1 MLRGCLIFA
10 TGALAGVGA
19 TWFVMNKKLTEEMN
33 SREEKIQE
41 AIDQVKKAYSC
52 SEKNQELKAEVKL
65 ESDKPSESEDKKEIE
80 KIASHYNIFENGEE
94 DLTTVYLT
102 YIRKDDVVLYNDSL
116 IVMEDPEECLGDDFR
131 ELFDDSLTAR
141 FVNEDEGFIFEVDV
155 DEDSSVDEIVA
166 QRVEDDLSAY
176 TEGGV

>member
-1 MLRGCLIFA
+1 MLKECLIFV
-10 TGALAGVGA
+10 TGAAAGVGA

-52 SEKNQELKAEVKL
+52 SEKNQEMKAEVKL
-65 ESDKPSESEDKKEIE
+65 ESDKPSDEEKEEFE
-80 KIASHYNIFENGEE
+80 KTTSHYNVFENVEE
-94 DLTTVYLT
+94 DLPIMYLT

-131 ELFDDSLTAR
+131 ELFDDSLNAR
-141 FVNEDEGFIFEVDV
+141 VVNEDEGFIFEVDV
-155 DEDSSVDEIVA
+155 DEDSSVDEIVG

-176 TEGGV
+176 SEGGV

>member
-65 ESDKPSESEDKKEIE
+65 ESDKNSEAKKEASE
-80 KIASHYNIFENGEE
+80 IASRYNIFENIDE
-94 DLTTVYLT
+94 LTPVYLT

-116 IVMEDPEECLGDDFR
+116 IVMEDPEEYLGDDFR
-131 ELFDDSLTAR
+131 ESFDDSLAAR